1 MRNYLRVRG
10 EYGGRHASENHA
22 KELPPRAR
30 RIRLHHPRHHL
41 HAGTTSACA
50 ENTTVGTISN
60 IRRGNYLRVRG
71 EYLLSS
77 VGPLLSSELPPRAR
91 RIPAGASA
99 DLHTV
104 GTTSA
109 CAENTLCGVPLLT
122 QNGNYLR
129 VRGEYRYP
137 DGEIPVDWELPPRAR
152 RILTFTRDIEGLE
165 GTTSACAENT
175 CSRGCIP
182 RRLRNYLRV
191 RGEYPQSRHQSWRR

>member
-50 ENTTVGTISN
+50 ENTYCHRWG
-60 IRRGNYLRVRG
+60 RYCHRNYLRVRG
-71 EYLLSS
+71 EYGTGDSQHDTF
-77 VGPLLSSELPPRAR
+77 VELPPRAR
-91 RIPAGASA
+91 RIPPNRKGE
-99 DLHTV
+99 DNIM

-109 CAENTLCGVPLLT
+109 CAENTPFKIKTNIFVS
-122 QNGNYLR
+122 NYLR
-129 VRGEYRYP
+129 VRGEYTRTRK
-137 DGEIPVDWELPPRAR
+137 ILTRIMELPPRAR
-152 RILTFTRDIEGLE
+152 RIPVEVEGEDATL